1 MVNIIYNKE
10 KEVMKMLNLVTNML
24 DNMIETVKEGRMAY
38 RAYQELSRLNDRE
51 LADLGINRLDI
62 VRVAYKLDR

>member
-1 MVNIIYNKE
+1 
-10 KEVMKMLNLVTNML
+10 MKMLNLVTNML

>member
-1 MVNIIYNKE
+1 
-10 KEVMKMLNLVTNML
+10 MKMLNLVTTML
-24 DNMIETVKEGRMAY
+24 DNMIDAVKEGRMAY

>member
-1 MVNIIYNKE
+1 
-10 KEVMKMLNLVTNML
+10 MLNLVTTIL
-24 DNMIETVKEGRMAY
+24 DNMIETVKEGRMAQ

-51 LADLGINRLDI
+51 LADLGLSRCDI

>member
-1 MVNIIYNKE
+1 
-10 KEVMKMLNLVTNML
+10 MKMLNLVTTIL
-24 DNMIETVKEGRMAY
+24 DNMIETVKEGRMAQ

-51 LADLGINRLDI
+51 LADLGLSRCDI

>member
-1 MVNIIYNKE
+1 MVNIVYNKE